1 MVLHP
6 SIIIITFINRGDF
19 CDLIT
24 QLHSLLI
31 LYERVM
37 MAKWLLKNAKITP
50 NTISPDPVLEHI
62 VKPYT
67 KLPGIKVIL
76 RDDVFSIANP
86 TAKDNTYGLIPPRD
100 AFVFIYLLIRNF

>member
-6 SIIIITFINRGDF
+6 SIIIIINNRGDF
-19 CDLIT
+19 CDLMT

-31 LYERVM
+31 LYERLM

-50 NTISPDPVLEHI
+50 NTISPNPVLEHI

-76 RDDVFSIANP
+76 RDDVFSITNP

-100 AFVFIYLLIRNF
+100 AFVLYIYLLEIIR